1 MWLFVV
7 VVMVLKVLLL
17 CYKYDIYIIY
27 IYIYFCFYCFRSV
40 NGLFE
45 MNGFQ
50 NSFHE
55 LFTSSDNCSTSGR
68 PGWLA
73 ENNIMSRGGKNDLG
87 NDF

>member
-1 MWLFVV
+1 MWLFAV

-17 CYKYDIYIIY
+17 CYKYGIY
-27 IYIYFCFYCFRSV
+27 IYIYIYLFYCFRSV

-50 NSFHE
+50 NSFPK
-55 LFTSSDNCSTSGR
+55 LFTSSDNCSTSGT
-68 PGWLA
+68 PGWWA
-73 ENNIMSRGGKNDLG
+73 ENNINSREKTDLG